1 MVAQRDAW
9 AQAVLEVAREDER
22 IIVLDGDLATST
34 RANVFAEEFP
44 ERFYEMGIAE
54 QNLVGVAAGMST
66 LGNIPW
72 VASFGV
78 FFTQRSLD
86 QIRTLVAQ
94 TQANVKIAGHYT
106 GLLNGS
112 SGKSHQ
118 DIEDLAI
125 LRAMP
130 GMTVIAPADGPECRA
145 AVRWA
150 VAHEGP
156 VYLRLARDDE
166 PDVMPKDHRLTP
178 DTLVRLRDGK
188 DVALVTT
195 GVQTA
200 RTARAAQLLQD
211 RGVSA
216 AHFHVP
222 FLKPLSD
229 TTVLAAVGRFREVI
243 TVEEHS
249 VLGGLGGLVAEVI
262 ADGSRT
268 TRVRRIGLADQ
279 WSESAPN
286 AFLLDRYGLS
296 PERVAEQVAHLLR
309 ERDVPMVA
317 APAGVAGASA

>member
-9 AQAVLEVAREDER
+9 AQAVLDLAREDER
-22 IIVLDGDLATST
+22 IVVLDGDLATST
-34 RANVFAEEFP
+34 KANTFAKEFP
-44 ERFYEMGIAE
+44 ERFYQMGIAE
-54 QNLVGVAAGMST
+54 QNLIGVAAGMST

-86 QIRTLVAQ
+86 QIRMLVAQ
-94 TQANVKIAGHYT
+94 SQTNVKLAGHYT
-106 GLLNGS
+106 GLLNGG
-112 SGKSHQ
+112 SGKTHQ

-130 GMTVIAPADGPECRA
+130 GMTVIAPADGRECRA
-145 AVRWA
+145 AVGWA

-166 PDVMPKDHRLTP
+166 ADVMPEDYELTP
-178 DTLVRLRDGK
+178 DTMVRLRDGK
-188 DVALVTT
+188 DVALVST

-200 RTARAAQLLQD
+200 RTARAVQLLQD

-249 VLGGLGGLVAEVI
+249 VLGGLGGLFAEVV
-262 ADGSRT
+262 AAGSRT

-296 PERVAEQVAHLLR
+296 PERVAEQVSVLLL
-309 ERDVPMVA
+309 E
-317 APAGVAGASA
+317 GG